1 MRYLPL
7 TNEDREDMR
16 SVIGVENVNQLF
28 SNVPN
33 SVSLDPTFNLPNH
46 KTEMEVGRILS
57 GIANKN
63 MNSNQLKNTIQKS
76 IDDFSATWSNV
87 DEFYT
92 FAKQYIELT
101 PKTYIHPLLH
111 SQG

>member
-16 SVIGVENVNQLF
+16 RVIGVENVNQLF

-57 GIANKN
+57 V
-63 MNSNQLKNTIQKS
+63 S
-76 IDDFSATWSNV
+76 
-87 DEFYT
+87 YT
-92 FAKQYIELT
+92 HLRAHET
-101 PKTYIHPLLH
+101 
-111 SQG
+111 

>member
-7 TNEDREDMR
+7 TNEDRKNMR
-16 SVIGVENVNQLF
+16 GVIGIDDVNELF
-28 SNVPN
+28 SNVPR

-63 MNSNQLKNTIQKS
+63 INSK
-76 IDDFSATWSNV
+76 
-87 DEFYT
+87 
-92 FAKQYIELT
+92 
-101 PKTYIHPLLH
+101 
-111 SQG
+111 